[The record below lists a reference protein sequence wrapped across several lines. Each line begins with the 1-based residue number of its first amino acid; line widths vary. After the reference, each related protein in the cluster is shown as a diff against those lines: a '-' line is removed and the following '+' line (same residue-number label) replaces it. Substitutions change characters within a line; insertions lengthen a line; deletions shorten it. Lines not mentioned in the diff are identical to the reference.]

1 LQRRPKTTPAA
12 AAAAHEEEKRKKR
25 RVMVLHED
33 GDDEGGGGALRGVT
47 RRGPFRE
54 DRRKALLLDA
64 RAWILEAIRCS
75 DASQLLATILPQY
88 ERLFGEPPSELVA
101 QQGER
106 SQDLLARGRVADSV
120 FDSFSFCFL
129 LSRAA
134 AAAAVAVVICNA
146 RARPKDFERMSPAC
160 WIRVKRLLTYSLL
173 TRLHE
178 EIRRESVVVA
188 PVPNLKDG
196 DGDEDC
202 GRKVACIAG
211 CLKLMLQEETHRIR
225 LLQQAGAPV

>member
-101 QQGER
+101 QQ
-106 SQDLLARGRVADSV
+106 
-120 FDSFSFCFL
+120 
-129 LSRAA
+129 
-134 AAAAVAVVICNA
+134 
-146 RARPKDFERMSPAC
+146 DFERMSPAC